1 MDLGS
6 PIPYLL
12 FLHVMGAIV
21 AFGPTY
27 AYSIMG
33 RMAGREPQ
41 HANFSTRQVEA
52 ISRAQVYPLAVIQG
66 VTGVLLIIA
75 SGIKAEKQPWL
86 VAGIIL
92 YLITLT
98 YAFTIQR
105 NAVHRL
111 IGLTS
116 GPRPGGGP
124 PGGGAPVGAAPTG
137 SAPTVPAPAGDA
149 AAGGAAAGT
158 ESGPPPGVA
167 ATVRTV
173 QRGGIFMGVMI
184 PIIVFLMVT
193 KPGLTG

>member
-1 MDLGS
+1 
-6 PIPYLL
+6 
-12 FLHVMGAIV
+12 
-21 AFGPTY
+21 
-27 AYSIMG
+27 
-33 RMAGREPQ
+33 
-41 HANFSTRQVEA
+41 
-52 ISRAQVYPLAVIQG
+52 LAVIQG

-137 SAPTVPAPAGDA
+137 SAPTGAAPAGDA
-149 AAGGAAAGT
+149 AAGGAPAGPA
-158 ESGPPPGVA
+158 SGPPPGVA
-167 ATVRTV
+167 ATERTV

-184 PIIVFLMVT
+184 LIIVFLMVT